1 MLILNDIEL
10 IKFLRPLGLLKNG
23 EFLISNIFMTKNYL
37 DAIEKQTIKNLN
49 EKEMIL
55 LFELGDGFY
64 NFFSEYRNDSFPI
77 GIAGM
82 SSVFQSIETNFPL
95 VTKCEALKN
104 FAIKQGVLVYN
115 FEEALRLINSGEEQI
130 NYINKMLNS
139 M

>member
-37 DAIEKQTIKNLN
+37 DAIEKQTIKDLN
-49 EKEMIL
+49 EKEKVV
-55 LFELGDGFY
+55 LFELGDDFY
-64 NFFSEYRNDSFPI
+64 DFFSEYRNDNFSI

-82 SSVFQSIETNFPL
+82 SSVYQSIETNFPL
-95 VTKCEALKN
+95 VTKCEVLKS
-104 FAIKQGVLVYN
+104 FAIKKGVIVYN

-130 NYINKMLNS
+130 NYINKMLNGI
-139 M
+139 